1 MTRRLIILLFVLT
14 LGVMSRAQDTV
25 QYADTFRL
33 QQVSA
38 VDTDDDYLLNLLVD
52 QGASIHLRD
61 SLRHDSLLLALQT
74 RDSVL
79 RQALQMVQ
87 DSMYQLQK
95 DQIRRRQIQ
104 DSLRHL
110 AHLNDSISRIVV
122 PHLSS
127 IRTGRWQD
135 KTVQQRMTA
144 LSSQFTNRPRPWKI
158 QASALV
164 HATQNY
170 VSKNWYQGGV
180 SSVAIFNQLKGEATY
195 KCDKISWTNTG
206 EWRFGWSTV
215 AGDSLRKINTTD
227 DVLKLYSKFGYQF
240 FTNLYLSS
248 SAEFQTQL
256 FNSWKEN
263 EYMLKTST
271 FSPIRFTWSFGV
283 DYQPVKDLSIVV
295 SPLTYKMVYSMLG
308 DDSQRISV
316 ASFGITPGE
325 HILNDFGSSVRVNY
339 TWRPIRE
346 ISLSTQFYFYTNYH
360 RVELDWEV
368 DAHFIINRFL
378 TARIELHPRYDNTI
392 ILTGKEKAIPQF
404 KELIS
409 FGFAHKFSYK

>member
-1 MTRRLIILLFVLT
+1 MFKRLNIFFVLLT
-14 LGVMSRAQDTV
+14 ASLALYAQQTV
-25 QYADTFRL
+25 LLADTFRL
-33 QQVSA
+33 QSVSQYSS
-38 VDTDDDYLLNLLVD
+38 DDDYLLDMLTN
-52 QGASIHLRD
+52 QGRMIHYQD
-61 SLRHDSLLLALQT
+61 SLRHDSLLLVLQT
-74 RDSVL
+74 RDSLL
-79 RQALQMVQ
+79 RASLLQVQ
-87 DSMYQLQK
+87 DSIYQLQK
-95 DQIRRRQIQ
+95 SEIRRRQIE

-110 AHLNDSISRIVV
+110 AHLDDSISRIVV

-127 IRTGRWQD
+127 VKVVKWQD

-144 LSSQFTNRPRPWKI
+144 LSAQYTNRPRPWKI
-158 QASALV
+158 NSRVLV

-170 VSKNWYQGGV
+170 VSPNWYQGGV

-195 KCDKISWTNTG
+195 KKDKISWTNTG

-227 DVLKLYSKFGYQF
+227 DVLKLYSKFGYQVH
-240 FTNLYLSS
+240 TNLYLSS
-248 SAEFQTQL
+248 AAEFQTQL

-271 FSPIRFTWSFGV
+271 FSPIRFTLSLGV

-295 SPLTYKMVYSMLG
+295 SPLTYKMVYSLCG
-308 DDSQRISV
+308 DESGKISV
-316 ASFGITPGE
+316 ASFGIEPGQ
-325 HILNDFGSSVRVNY
+325 HILNDFGSSLRVNY
-339 TWRPIRE
+339 KWHPIRE
-346 ISLSTQFYFYTNYH
+346 IMLSTEFYFYTNYH
-360 RVELDWEV
+360 RVELDWEIAA
-368 DAHFIINRFL
+368 DFIINRFL

-409 FGFAHKFSYK
+409 FGFAHKFANQ